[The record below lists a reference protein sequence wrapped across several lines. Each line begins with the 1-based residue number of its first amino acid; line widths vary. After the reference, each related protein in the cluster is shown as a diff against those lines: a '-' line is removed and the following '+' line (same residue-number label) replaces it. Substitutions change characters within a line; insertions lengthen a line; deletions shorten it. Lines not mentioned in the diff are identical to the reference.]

1 MDAKT
6 VKSIVFTAADGIAY
20 VYPVA
25 APLVAVIEKIVNL
38 LDDSGAFPQVLSAEQ
53 QTAMIAG
60 MAAARA
66 SAVTSYRGIP
76 TKEQARAELARRGRP
91 VTGDFDDLP
100 HDVFATLKK
109 E

>member
-1 MDAKT
+1 LDAKT

-38 LDDSGAFPQVLSAEQ
+38 LDDSGAFPQVLSEEQ

-66 SAVTSYRGIP
+66 SAVTSYRH
-76 TKEQARAELARRGRP
+76 T
-91 VTGDFDDLP
+91 VTMQPRLPPDFADLP
-100 HDVFATLKK
+100 HDAFATLKK